1 MKILLAGDEYPYS
14 EFAVKEAIKLAK
26 NTWADVTLL
35 GVDADSSAKRLD
47 TPADLK
53 VAKVFQGYRELF
65 LESWAGEESPYGSSE
80 GAREWK
86 SLQNGRWEEAGR
98 LNGGRK
104 DFKFRLR
111 VGKPGAEILAEAEE
125 DHSDIIVIGCAK
137 GDKCVWEG
145 AKPVPQQI
153 VDAAECSALL
163 VKQEQPVTQIRAC
176 LDQGHISQESLEMI
190 NQMVTIHS
198 AKLELIGLSENQSI
212 KVEAFSK
219 LSQLSEY
226 YSERDIDVSTRLTEI
241 SKFEEM
247 ISESQDDSLLAI
259 WAGKRS
265 LIQRF
270 FPKNWIGSFVSKC
283 RTSALVMR

>member
-14 EFAVKEAIKLAK
+14 EYAVKEAIKLAR

-35 GVDADSSAKRLD
+35 GVDAGSSAKRLD
-47 TPADLK
+47 TPVDLK
-53 VAKVFQGYRELF
+53 VAKVFQGFRDLF
-65 LESWAGEESPYGSSE
+65 LGSWAGEESPYGSSQRD
-80 GAREWK
+80 REWK
-86 SLQNGRWEEAGR
+86 PMQSGRWEETGR

-104 DFKFRLR
+104 DFKVRLR
-111 VGKPGAEILAEAEE
+111 VGKPGPEILAEAVE
-125 DHSDIIVIGCAK
+125 DHSDIVVLGCAK

-145 AKPVPQQI
+145 EKPVPQQI
-153 VDAAECSALL
+153 VDAAECSVLL
-163 VKQEQPVTQIRAC
+163 VKQEQPVSQIRAC
-176 LDQGHISQESLEMI
+176 LDQGHMSQESLEMI

-212 KVEAFSK
+212 KVDAFSK

-226 YSERDIDVSTRLTEI
+226 YSARDISVTTRLTEI

-247 ISESQDDSLLAI
+247 IGKDQDESLLAI
-259 WAGKRS
+259 WAGKKS
-265 LIQRF
+265 LINRF